1 MNEQDAPGWTF
12 LSNHAHVLI
21 YITQFPDAR
30 IRDIAQ
36 AVGVTER
43 FAQRLLADLVA
54 AGYVVA
60 QREGRRNTYS
70 VNADLHFRHP
80 LEQGAEIKR
89 LIDIFAAR

>member
-1 MNEQDAPGWTF
+1 MTTQDPPGWTF
-12 LSNHAHVLI
+12 LSNQAHVLI

-30 IRDIAQ
+30 IRDIAL

-43 FAQRLLADLVA
+43 FAQRLIADLVA
-54 AGYVVA
+54 AGYVLS

-80 LEQGAEIKR
+80 LEQSAEIRR
-89 LIDIFAAR
+89 LIDIFAPN